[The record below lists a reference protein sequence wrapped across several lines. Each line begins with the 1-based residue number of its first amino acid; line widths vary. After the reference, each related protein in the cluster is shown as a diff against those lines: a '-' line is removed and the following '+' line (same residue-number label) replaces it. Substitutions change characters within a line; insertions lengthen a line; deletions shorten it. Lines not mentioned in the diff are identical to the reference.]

1 MRLEI
6 RNITEGK
13 LDEFFSILREASL
26 WLQIEGKAMW
36 DPHQLTPEHILKS
49 CSIEQCYVDLER
61 WTNE

>member
-26 WLQIEGKAMW
+26 WLQIEGKAM
-36 DPHQLTPEHILKS
+36 
-49 CSIEQCYVDLER
+49 
-61 WTNE
+61 